1 MTMNISGSF
10 IGFIQT
16 KLKAYGIKDKHYM
29 NRSQQEIFLVLCIL
43 NVSMSLIFIH
53 SIISVD
59 SIVCT

>member
-16 KLKAYGIKDKHYM
+16 KLKAYEIKDKHYM

-53 SIISVD
+53 SRISL
-59 SIVCT
+59 